1 MASIFLNFDFR
12 LKRKKPV
19 TTSNG
24 DDDEEELESCPPR
37 KKLKKKSNRNRI
49 LTAGSSSD
57 EHDDEEIVILSQ
69 HKVVDSPI
77 PKTIKSEDE
86 TTEKSIRLEEKTSN
100 EKSRIPN
107 LCLRDSV
114 GNSEQ
119 SKHLPKERNS
129 QNSSAEKS
137 KSVDAVEALP
147 STSRD
152 NNCSTTSGRSSTQLE
167 IPGKRTILIGAT
179 EVHRAND
186 LISDLK
192 HRHNFDVVVRSGL
205 NVGFLLSPR
214 YNYYKHLLIYSKN
227 LQVRHALGPILQQKY
242 TMLYCVSDNQ
252 LYWLPIKV
260 HFAIALLLNYY
271 KLVRFWLDRLHS
283 SV

>member
-1 MASIFLNFDFR
+1 MFLVCPDLPYISYGVHVNNYETLASTFINFYFR

-86 TTEKSIRLEEKTSN
+86 TPEKSIRLEEKTSN

-119 SKHLPKERNS
+119 SKHLPTEKNS

-137 KSVDAVEALP
+137 KSVEALP
-147 STSRD
+147 STSCD
-152 NNCSTTSGRSSTQLE
+152 NNCSTTLGRSSTQLE

-214 YNYYKHLLIYSKN
+214 YNYY
-227 LQVRHALGPILQQKY
+227 
-242 TMLYCVSDNQ
+242 
-252 LYWLPIKV
+252 
-260 HFAIALLLNYY
+260 
-271 KLVRFWLDRLHS
+271 
-283 SV
+283 